1 LHAHP
6 GPEER
11 PSHGFGRAT
20 VSAGRLVGVD
30 RGQVGRLGKPLES
43 PRDRVRMRR
52 LAVLPAEQDP
62 VVEVVRAEV
71 LTLLVKAAHAARR
84 TPMLALGLQPHA
96 LNLRETR
103 GLNSRATH
111 ENTLVMR
118 SSTDAHINGSS
129 TRRSRAYCGHGFGLD
144 LRSRHCRQ
152 PSDQSPPPLRSHR

>member
-71 LTLLVKAAHAARR
+71 LTLLVEAAHAARR
-84 TPMLALGLQPHA
+84 TPHA
-96 LNLRETR
+96 DASARPPTARAEPKGNTWSELTSNAREHPR
-103 GLNSRATH
+103 NA
-111 ENTLVMR
+111 
-118 SSTDAHINGSS
+118 
-129 TRRSRAYCGHGFGLD
+129 
-144 LRSRHCRQ
+144 
-152 PSDQSPPPLRSHR
+152 